1 MTAAA
6 HSKSTKPQAP
16 PDDEACLVAANVNP
30 RTGFATDYLNHFN
43 EAIMLLELMAE
54 VPDCRE
60 DFFSWRPKKY
70 DEHFATSKFK
80 HRDVA
85 IAAYKKADPALRQR
99 LDTLAATM
107 NEILIATREVVRQD
121 GCSSSVTAIAD
132 LAVRWVK
139 PLVARA
145 GEVINGTESDQR
157 AARRDA
163 APQVAIDALLA
174 R

>member
-1 MTAAA
+1 MTAADREMTA
-6 HSKSTKPQAP
+6 RQAP
-16 PDDEACLVAANVNP
+16 LDDEACLAAANVNP
-30 RTGFATDYLNHFN
+30 RTGFATDYLNHFS
-43 EAIMLLELMAE
+43 EAIMLLEMMSD
-54 VPDCRE
+54 VPECRE
-60 DFFSWRPKKY
+60 DFFSWQPKKY
-70 DEHFATSKFK
+70 DEHFATSTFK

-85 IAAYKKADPALRQR
+85 IAAYSKADPALRQR
-99 LDTLAATM
+99 LDTLATSM
-107 NEILIATREVVRQD
+107 NEILMATREVMRQD

-145 GEVINGTESDQR
+145 GEVINGTEADQR
-157 AARRDA
+157 AGRRDA

>member
-1 MTAAA
+1 MTIADREMTAR
-6 HSKSTKPQAP
+6 QAQL
-16 PDDEACLVAANVNP
+16 DVETCLAANVNP

-54 VPDCRE
+54 VPECRE
-60 DFFSWRPKKY
+60 DFFSWQPKKY

-80 HRDVA
+80 HRDIA
-85 IAAYKKADPALRQR
+85 IAAYSKADPALRHR
-99 LDTLAATM
+99 LDTLATSM
-107 NEILIATREVVRQD
+107 NEILTATREVIRQD
-121 GCSSSVTAIAD
+121 GCSGSFFAIAD

-145 GEVINGTESDQR
+145 GEVINGTEAEQG
-157 AARRDA
+157 AGERDA